1 MDKPRYS
8 LISRGP
14 SRVCSDGV
22 DIRENNV
29 RASCILL
36 EVVIL
41 AVKAE

>member
-1 MDKPRYS
+1 MDRFRYS
-8 LISRGP
+8 LISCGP
-14 SRVCSDGV
+14 GCIRSDGIY
-22 DIRENNV
+22 IREDDV